1 MGDKLSL
8 QSDDESPAILPPVN
22 TVTDAAVDSTSILHS
37 LVAHSESLSD
47 GIFLSFFP
55 VEEKVQV
62 DLLQTLKRLR
72 APMIAYDEIIKW
84 ASRSCLQGHAFC
96 DVPISSQKTVLDK
109 LKGCM
114 NLNSF
119 HPHVKALY
127 LPYSAKCFVDVV
139 YFSAHS
145 ILCSFLSCPDLIQ
158 DQNIFFNYGNDP
170 DCNPF
175 AKTNSAVISDIN
187 TGMLYLKMYDQLVK
201 NEDED
206 MLLPCILAI
215 NKATCNIGSGG
226 HL

>member
-1 MGDKLSL
+1 LYFDNSCDERAVGDKLSL

-47 GIFLSFFP
+47 GLFLSLFP
-55 VEEKVQV
+55 VEKKVQV

-114 NLNSF
+114 NLDSF
-119 HPHVKALY
+119 HPHVKVLY
-127 LPYSAKCFVDVV
+127 LPYSKCFVIPSV
-139 YFSAHS
+139 
-145 ILCSFLSCPDLIQ
+145 LSTLYTSVHIPYYVPFFPVQISSKIR
-158 DQNIFFNYGNDP
+158 IFFSIMVMIP
-170 DCNPF
+170 IATP
-175 AKTNSAVISDIN
+175 
-187 TGMLYLKMYDQLVK
+187 LQR
-201 NEDED
+201 
-206 MLLPCILAI
+206 PILQ
-215 NKATCNIGSGG
+215 
-226 HL
+226 